1 MKNWRVINSLFSVVT
16 IFCLSYSLSLAA
28 ETPNRAIRAT
38 LDIGSGATK
47 LRVAEVDLQT
57 KKITRILESKSYA
70 VPYQEQLSQAKD
82 NNFDRQVMDQGLQ
95 ALQDASLIAK
105 KYNVEKVIAVAT
117 AAFRKANN
125 AQDYIDEIAQKTGI
139 TVHVIDQTLEG
150 ELAFQAVRAQ
160 FGYDPEKLVV
170 WDIGGG
176 SIQLTTMNGK
186 GEYEIYQGHIASV
199 PFKNHVISQ
208 IQKKDPLAVSTP
220 NPISAEELLRAQS
233 HAIKISRDVD
243 ALFKEKMQDPSVEI
257 VGVGNI
263 FGYHISKIGTG
274 DSVNIEQ
281 MLKATSTL
289 IDKSDS
295 DVGGGDFANV
305 YVTNTLLVLG
315 FMEGLNI
322 SELNVADIN
331 PADGAFFYEPFW
343 RTGSSVSSDAT
354 NQTNVNVDMQN
365 KARISAEGRGM
376 REIRE
381 AQFPR
386 NVQIQECYGE

>member
-1 MKNWRVINSLFSVVT
+1 MNKWHVTHSLFSVVSV
-16 IFCLSYSLSLAA
+16 FCLAYSFSLSAA
-28 ETPNRAIRAT
+28 DSPSRAIRAS

-47 LRVAEVDLQT
+47 LRVVEVDLNA
-57 KKITRILESKSYA
+57 KKIVRILETKSYA
-70 VPYQEQLSQAKD
+70 VPYQEQLAQAKD
-82 NNFDRQVMDQGLQ
+82 GNFDRQIMDKGLEI
-95 ALQDASLIAK
+95 LQDASNVAK

-117 AAFRKANN
+117 AAFRKAHN
-125 AQDYIDEIAQKTGI
+125 AQSFIDEIHQKTGI

-176 SIQLTTMNGK
+176 SIQLTTLNDK

-199 PFKNHVISQ
+199 PFKNYVITH
-208 IQKKDPLAVSTP
+208 IQQKDVKEVSTP
-220 NPISAEELLRAQS
+220 NPFTVQDILKAQS
-233 HAIKISRDVD
+233 HAIKVSRDVD
-243 ALFKEKMQDPSVEI
+243 ALFKEKMKDPTVEI

-263 FGYHISKIGTG
+263 FGYHISKIG
-274 DSVNIEQ
+274 DNDKVNIEQ
-281 MLKATSTL
+281 MLEATADL
-289 IDKSDS
+289 VDKSDQ

-322 SELNVADIN
+322 SELHVADIN

-343 RTGSSVSSDAT
+343 SDARKDRI
-354 NQTNVNVDMQN
+354 NVLEP
-365 KARISAEGRGM
+365 KERGQVPVIPGQM
-376 REIRE
+376 KGPHE
-381 AQFPR
+381 F
-386 NVQIQECYGE
+386 QECY